1 MARISKPGLDYF
13 PLDVNFFQ
21 DRKVRRISNR
31 HHAAGIAALT
41 SLLCLIYKEKGFYVA
56 WNQDTLFDISQ
67 EVCCEEEEMQA
78 IIDDCLSV
86 GLFDTYIYKEYGILT
101 SQAIQEQYH
110 KIITDSRRKYKLP
123 LERFWLIKEGE
134 DGTENNSAEIRNNI
148 NSKGT
153 EVYEAESHIVGAEVN
168 AIKTRI
174 NITATEVT
182 KTKTGIGT
190 TGTNIHAA
198 GTGINATKTVT
209 DEAAMKINAA
219 KNREIAATIPQTKQE
234 TDTEI
239 ESKSETD
246 TEIKSKPERER
257 ERDKERERQSK
268 TENEWEKDR
277 EQPPVPSNGVFQAAP
292 VAVKGLSLEISS
304 GKRGEENKE
313 ERRNEGIDQK
323 GETRYNGT
331 QYERNQQEEAKHN
344 GTQYERNQ
352 QEEAKYNGT
361 QYERSQQEEAKY
373 NGTQYERNQQEE
385 AKHNGTQYER
395 NQQEEAKYNGTQYER
410 SQQEEA
416 KYNGTQYERNQQE
429 EAKHNGTQYERNQQE
444 EAKHNGTQYERSQ
457 QEEAPNENTA
467 SGGFSESLLRLNMD
481 AIGIRNEPTVKAI
494 LALARRRKLG
504 GPCGTLWKV
513 LSSEYRSTL
522 LKKNEPGD
530 YILWALN
537 HSAEFEDTYN
547 GILKKRVRGR

>member
-41 SLLCLIYKEKGFYVA
+41 SLLCLIYKEKGFYIA

-123 LERFWLIKEGE
+123 LEQFWLIKEGE

-153 EVYEAESHIVGAEVN
+153 EVDEAESHIVGAEVN
-168 AIKTRI
+168 AIKTGI

-182 KTKTGIGT
+182 KTKTGIDT

-209 DEAAMKINAA
+209 DESAMKINAA

-246 TEIKSKPERER
+246 TEIKSKPER

-323 GETRYNGT
+323 GETRYNGI
-331 QYERNQQEEAKHN
+331 QYERNQL
-344 GTQYERNQ
+344 
-352 QEEAKYNGT
+352 
-361 QYERSQQEEAKY
+361 
-373 NGTQYERNQQEE
+373 
-385 AKHNGTQYER
+385 
-395 NQQEEAKYNGTQYER
+395 
-410 SQQEEA
+410 
-416 KYNGTQYERNQQE
+416 E

-457 QEEAPNENTA
+457 QEEAPNESTA

-494 LALARRRKLG
+494 LALTRRRKLG

>member
-41 SLLCLIYKEKGFYVA
+41 SLLCLIYKEKGFYIA

-123 LERFWLIKEGE
+123 LERFWLIKEE
-134 DGTENNSAEIRNNI
+134 KDGTGNNSADIRSNI

-153 EVYEAESHIVGAEVN
+153 EVDEAENKIVDAGVN
-168 AIKTRI
+168 TTKTGV

-182 KTKTGIGT
+182 KTKPGIGT
-190 TGTNIHAA
+190 TGTNIHAAGTDIHAAGTDIHAA

-209 DEAAMKINAA
+209 DGAAMKINAA

-246 TEIKSKPERER
+246 TEIQSKPKREMENDIKPEREK
-257 ERDKERERQSK
+257 DKERERQSK

-277 EQPPVPSNGVFQAAP
+277 EQPPVPSNGVSQAAP

-304 GKRGEENKE
+304 GKREEENKE
-313 ERRNEGIDQK
+313 ERRNGGIDQK
-323 GETRYNGT
+323 GEARYNGTQYERNQLEEPKHNGT
-331 QYERNQQEEAKHN
+331 QYERNQQEEPKHNGTQYERNQQEEPKHN

-352 QEEAKYNGT
+352 QEEA
-361 QYERSQQEEAKY
+361 
-373 NGTQYERNQQEE
+373 
-385 AKHNGTQYER
+385 
-395 NQQEEAKYNGTQYER
+395 
-410 SQQEEA
+410 
-416 KYNGTQYERNQQE
+416 
-429 EAKHNGTQYERNQQE
+429 
-444 EAKHNGTQYERSQ
+444 
-457 QEEAPNENTA
+457 PNESIA

-481 AIGIRNEPTVKAI
+481 AIGIRNEQTVKGI

>member
-123 LERFWLIKEGE
+123 LEQFWLIKEGE

-198 GTGINATKTVT
+198 GTGINVTKTVT

-219 KNREIAATIPQTKQE
+219 KKREIAATIPQTKQE

-239 ESKSETD
+239 
-246 TEIKSKPERER
+246 KSKPER

-323 GETRYNGT
+323 GETRYNGI
-331 QYERNQQEEAKHN
+331 QYERNQL
-344 GTQYERNQ
+344 
-352 QEEAKYNGT
+352 
-361 QYERSQQEEAKY
+361 
-373 NGTQYERNQQEE
+373 
-385 AKHNGTQYER
+385 
-395 NQQEEAKYNGTQYER
+395 
-410 SQQEEA
+410 
-416 KYNGTQYERNQQE
+416 
-429 EAKHNGTQYERNQQE
+429 E

-457 QEEAPNENTA
+457 QEEAPNESTA

>member
-168 AIKTRI
+168 AIKTGI

-182 KTKTGIGT
+182 KTKTGIDT

-246 TEIKSKPERER
+246 TEIKSKPER

-323 GETRYNGT
+323 GETRYNGI
-331 QYERNQQEEAKHN
+331 QYERNQLEEAKHN

-361 QYERSQQEEAKY
+361 QYERSQQEEA
-373 NGTQYERNQQEE
+373 
-385 AKHNGTQYER
+385 
-395 NQQEEAKYNGTQYER
+395 
-410 SQQEEA
+410 
-416 KYNGTQYERNQQE
+416 
-429 EAKHNGTQYERNQQE
+429 
-444 EAKHNGTQYERSQ
+444 
-457 QEEAPNENTA
+457 PNESTA

>member
-41 SLLCLIYKEKGFYVA
+41 SLLCLIYKEKGFYIA

-123 LERFWLIKEGE
+123 LEQFWLIKEGE

-153 EVYEAESHIVGAEVN
+153 EVDEAESHIVGAEVN
-168 AIKTRI
+168 AIKTGI
-174 NITATEVT
+174 NTEVT
-182 KTKTGIGT
+182 KTKTGIDT

-209 DEAAMKINAA
+209 DESAMKINAA

-246 TEIKSKPERER
+246 TEIKSKPER

-323 GETRYNGT
+323 GETRYNGI
-331 QYERNQQEEAKHN
+331 QYERNQL
-344 GTQYERNQ
+344 
-352 QEEAKYNGT
+352 
-361 QYERSQQEEAKY
+361 
-373 NGTQYERNQQEE
+373 
-385 AKHNGTQYER
+385 
-395 NQQEEAKYNGTQYER
+395 
-410 SQQEEA
+410 
-416 KYNGTQYERNQQE
+416 E

-457 QEEAPNENTA
+457 QEEAPNESTA

>member
-123 LERFWLIKEGE
+123 LEQFWLIKEGE

-153 EVYEAESHIVGAEVN
+153 EVDEAESHIVGAEVN
-168 AIKTRI
+168 AIKTGI

-182 KTKTGIGT
+182 KTKTGIDT

-209 DEAAMKINAA
+209 DESAMKINAA

-246 TEIKSKPERER
+246 TEIKSKPER

-323 GETRYNGT
+323 GETRYNGI
-331 QYERNQQEEAKHN
+331 QYERNQLEEAKHN

-352 QEEAKYNGT
+352 QEEA
-361 QYERSQQEEAKY
+361 
-373 NGTQYERNQQEE
+373 
-385 AKHNGTQYER
+385 
-395 NQQEEAKYNGTQYER
+395 
-410 SQQEEA
+410 
-416 KYNGTQYERNQQE
+416 
-429 EAKHNGTQYERNQQE
+429 
-444 EAKHNGTQYERSQ
+444 
-457 QEEAPNENTA
+457 PNESTA

>member
-123 LERFWLIKEGE
+123 LEQFWLIKEGE

-168 AIKTRI
+168 AIKTGI

-182 KTKTGIGT
+182 KTKTGIDT

-246 TEIKSKPERER
+246 TEIKSKPER

-323 GETRYNGT
+323 GETRYNGI
-331 QYERNQQEEAKHN
+331 QYERNQL
-344 GTQYERNQ
+344 
-352 QEEAKYNGT
+352 
-361 QYERSQQEEAKY
+361 
-373 NGTQYERNQQEE
+373 
-385 AKHNGTQYER
+385 
-395 NQQEEAKYNGTQYER
+395 
-410 SQQEEA
+410 EEA

-444 EAKHNGTQYERSQ
+444 EAKHNGTQYERNQQEEAKHNGTQYERNQ
-457 QEEAPNENTA
+457 QEEAPNESTA

-481 AIGIRNEPTVKAI
+481 AIGIRNEQTVKGI

>member
-323 GETRYNGT
+323 GETRYNGI
-331 QYERNQQEEAKHN
+331 QYERNQL
-344 GTQYERNQ
+344 
-352 QEEAKYNGT
+352 EEAKYNGT
-361 QYERSQQEEAKY
+361 QYERSQQEEAK
-373 NGTQYERNQQEE
+373 
-385 AKHNGTQYER
+385 HNGTQYER
-395 NQQEEAKYNGTQYER
+395 
-410 SQQEEA
+410 S
-416 KYNGTQYERNQQE
+416 QQE

-457 QEEAPNENTA
+457 QEEAPNESTA

>member
-67 EVCCEEEEMQA
+67 EVYCEEEEMQA

-123 LERFWLIKEGE
+123 LEQFWLIKEGE

-153 EVYEAESHIVGAEVN
+153 EVDEAESHIVGAEVN
-168 AIKTRI
+168 AIKTGI

-182 KTKTGIGT
+182 KTKTGIDT

-219 KNREIAATIPQTKQE
+219 KKREIAATIPQTKQE

-246 TEIKSKPERER
+246 TEIKSKPER

-323 GETRYNGT
+323 GETRYNGI
-331 QYERNQQEEAKHN
+331 QYERNQL
-344 GTQYERNQ
+344 
-352 QEEAKYNGT
+352 EEAKYNGT
-361 QYERSQQEEAKY
+361 QYERS
-373 NGTQYERNQQEE
+373 
-385 AKHNGTQYER
+385 
-395 NQQEEAKYNGTQYER
+395 
-410 SQQEEA
+410 
-416 KYNGTQYERNQQE
+416 QQE

-457 QEEAPNENTA
+457 QEEAPNESTA

>member
-123 LERFWLIKEGE
+123 LERFWLIKEE
-134 DGTENNSAEIRNNI
+134 KDGTGNNSADIRSNI

-153 EVYEAESHIVGAEVN
+153 EVDEAENKIVDAGVN
-168 AIKTRI
+168 TTKTGV

-182 KTKTGIGT
+182 KTKPGIGT
-190 TGTNIHAA
+190 TGTNIHAAGTDIHAA

-209 DEAAMKINAA
+209 DGAAMKINAA

-246 TEIKSKPERER
+246 TEIQSKPKRE
-257 ERDKERERQSK
+257 
-268 TENEWEKDR
+268 
-277 EQPPVPSNGVFQAAP
+277 
-292 VAVKGLSLEISS
+292 
-304 GKRGEENKE
+304 
-313 ERRNEGIDQK
+313 
-323 GETRYNGT
+323 
-331 QYERNQQEEAKHN
+331 
-344 GTQYERNQ
+344 
-352 QEEAKYNGT
+352 
-361 QYERSQQEEAKY
+361 
-373 NGTQYERNQQEE
+373 
-385 AKHNGTQYER
+385 
-395 NQQEEAKYNGTQYER
+395 
-410 SQQEEA
+410 
-416 KYNGTQYERNQQE
+416 
-429 EAKHNGTQYERNQQE
+429 
-444 EAKHNGTQYERSQ
+444 
-457 QEEAPNENTA
+457 
-467 SGGFSESLLRLNMD
+467 M
-481 AIGIRNEPTVKAI
+481 
-494 LALARRRKLG
+494 
-504 GPCGTLWKV
+504 
-513 LSSEYRSTL
+513 
-522 LKKNEPGD
+522 
-530 YILWALN
+530 
-537 HSAEFEDTYN
+537 
-547 GILKKRVRGR
+547 

>member
-41 SLLCLIYKEKGFYVA
+41 SLLCLIYKEKGFYIA

-123 LERFWLIKEGE
+123 LEQFWLIKEGE

-153 EVYEAESHIVGAEVN
+153 EVDEAESHIVGAEVN
-168 AIKTRI
+168 AIKTGI

-182 KTKTGIGT
+182 KTKTGIDT

-209 DEAAMKINAA
+209 DESAMKINAA

-257 ERDKERERQSK
+257 DKERERQSK

-277 EQPPVPSNGVFQAAP
+277 EQLPVPSNGVFQAAP

-323 GETRYNGT
+323 GETRYNGI
-331 QYERNQQEEAKHN
+331 QYERNQLEEAKYN

-361 QYERSQQEEAKY
+361 QYERSQQEK
-373 NGTQYERNQQEE
+373 
-385 AKHNGTQYER
+385 
-395 NQQEEAKYNGTQYER
+395 
-410 SQQEEA
+410 
-416 KYNGTQYERNQQE
+416 
-429 EAKHNGTQYERNQQE
+429 
-444 EAKHNGTQYERSQ
+444 
-457 QEEAPNENTA
+457 APNESTA

>member
-41 SLLCLIYKEKGFYVA
+41 SLLCLIYKEKGFYIA

-123 LERFWLIKEGE
+123 LEQFWLIKEGE

-168 AIKTRI
+168 AIKTGI

-182 KTKTGIGT
+182 KTKTGIDT

-219 KNREIAATIPQTKQE
+219 KKREIAATIPQTKQE

-246 TEIKSKPERER
+246 TEIKSKPER

-323 GETRYNGT
+323 GETRYNGI
-331 QYERNQQEEAKHN
+331 QYERNQLEEAKHN

-352 QEEAKYNGT
+352 QEEAKHNGT

-395 NQQEEAKYNGTQYER
+395 
-410 SQQEEA
+410 
-416 KYNGTQYERNQQE
+416 
-429 EAKHNGTQYERNQQE
+429 
-444 EAKHNGTQYERSQ
+444 SQ
-457 QEEAPNENTA
+457 QEEAPNESTA

>member
-219 KNREIAATIPQTKQE
+219 KKREIAATIPQTKQE

-352 QEEAKYNGT
+352 QEEAK
-361 QYERSQQEEAKY
+361 
-373 NGTQYERNQQEE
+373 
-385 AKHNGTQYER
+385 
-395 NQQEEAKYNGTQYER
+395 
-410 SQQEEA
+410 
-416 KYNGTQYERNQQE
+416 
-429 EAKHNGTQYERNQQE
+429 
-444 EAKHNGTQYERSQ
+444 HNGTQYERSQ
-457 QEEAPNENTA
+457 QEEAPNESTA

>member
-41 SLLCLIYKEKGFYVA
+41 SLLCLIYKEKGFYIA

-123 LERFWLIKEGE
+123 LEQFWLIKEGE

-168 AIKTRI
+168 AIKTGI

-182 KTKTGIGT
+182 KTKTGIDT

-219 KNREIAATIPQTKQE
+219 KKREIAATIPQTKQE

-257 ERDKERERQSK
+257 DKERERQSK

-277 EQPPVPSNGVFQAAP
+277 EQLPVPSNGVFQAAP

-331 QYERNQQEEAKHN
+331 QYERNQL
-344 GTQYERNQ
+344 
-352 QEEAKYNGT
+352 EEAKYNGT
-361 QYERSQQEEAKY
+361 QYERSQLEEAKY
-373 NGTQYERNQQEE
+373 NGNQYERSQQEE

-416 KYNGTQYERNQQE
+416 
-429 EAKHNGTQYERNQQE
+429 
-444 EAKHNGTQYERSQ
+444 
-457 QEEAPNENTA
+457 PNESTA

>member
-41 SLLCLIYKEKGFYVA
+41 SLLCLIYKEKGFYIA

-123 LERFWLIKEGE
+123 LEQFWLIKEGE

-198 GTGINATKTVT
+198 GTGINVTKTVT

-219 KNREIAATIPQTKQE
+219 KKREIAATIPQTKQE

-239 ESKSETD
+239 
-246 TEIKSKPERER
+246 KSKPER

-323 GETRYNGT
+323 GETRYNGI
-331 QYERNQQEEAKHN
+331 QYERNQLEEAKHN

-352 QEEAKYNGT
+352 QEEAKHNGT

-395 NQQEEAKYNGTQYER
+395 
-410 SQQEEA
+410 
-416 KYNGTQYERNQQE
+416 
-429 EAKHNGTQYERNQQE
+429 
-444 EAKHNGTQYERSQ
+444 SQ
-457 QEEAPNENTA
+457 QEEAPNESTA

-494 LALARRRKLG
+494 LAIARRRKLG

>member
-123 LERFWLIKEGE
+123 LEQFWLIKEGE

-168 AIKTRI
+168 AIKTGI

-198 GTGINATKTVT
+198 GTGINVTKTVT

-246 TEIKSKPERER
+246 TEIKSKPKR

-323 GETRYNGT
+323 GETRYNGI
-331 QYERNQQEEAKHN
+331 QYERNQLEEAKHN

-361 QYERSQQEEAKY
+361 QYERS
-373 NGTQYERNQQEE
+373 
-385 AKHNGTQYER
+385 
-395 NQQEEAKYNGTQYER
+395 
-410 SQQEEA
+410 
-416 KYNGTQYERNQQE
+416 QQE

-457 QEEAPNENTA
+457 QEEAPNESTA

>member
-41 SLLCLIYKEKGFYVA
+41 SLLCLIFKEKGFYVA

-123 LERFWLIKEGE
+123 LERFWLIKEE
-134 DGTENNSAEIRNNI
+134 KDGTGNNSADIRSNI

-153 EVYEAESHIVGAEVN
+153 EVDEAENKIVDAGVN
-168 AIKTRI
+168 TTKTGV

-182 KTKTGIGT
+182 KTKPGIGT
-190 TGTNIHAA
+190 TGTNIHAAGTDIHAA

-209 DEAAMKINAA
+209 DGAAMKINAA

-246 TEIKSKPERER
+246 TEIQSKPKREMENDIKPEREK
-257 ERDKERERQSK
+257 DKERERQSK

-277 EQPPVPSNGVFQAAP
+277 EQPPVPSNGVSQAAP

-304 GKRGEENKE
+304 GKREEENKE
-313 ERRNEGIDQK
+313 ERRNGGIDQK
-323 GETRYNGT
+323 GEARYNGTQYERNQLEEPKHNGT
-331 QYERNQQEEAKHN
+331 QYERNQQEEPKHN

-352 QEEAKYNGT
+352 QEEA
-361 QYERSQQEEAKY
+361 
-373 NGTQYERNQQEE
+373 
-385 AKHNGTQYER
+385 
-395 NQQEEAKYNGTQYER
+395 
-410 SQQEEA
+410 
-416 KYNGTQYERNQQE
+416 
-429 EAKHNGTQYERNQQE
+429 
-444 EAKHNGTQYERSQ
+444 
-457 QEEAPNENTA
+457 PNESIA

-481 AIGIRNEPTVKAI
+481 AIGIRNEQTVKGI

-537 HSAEFEDTYN
+537 HPAEFEDTYT

>member
-123 LERFWLIKEGE
+123 LEQFWLIKEGE

-168 AIKTRI
+168 AIKTGI

-182 KTKTGIGT
+182 KTKTGIDT

-313 ERRNEGIDQK
+313 ERRNEEIDQK
-323 GETRYNGT
+323 GETRYNGI
-331 QYERNQQEEAKHN
+331 QYERNQL
-344 GTQYERNQ
+344 
-352 QEEAKYNGT
+352 EEAKYNGT
-361 QYERSQQEEAKY
+361 QYERS
-373 NGTQYERNQQEE
+373 
-385 AKHNGTQYER
+385 
-395 NQQEEAKYNGTQYER
+395 
-410 SQQEEA
+410 
-416 KYNGTQYERNQQE
+416 
-429 EAKHNGTQYERNQQE
+429 QQE

-457 QEEAPNENTA
+457 QEEAPNESTA

>member
-123 LERFWLIKEGE
+123 LEQFWLIKEGE

-168 AIKTRI
+168 AIKTGI

-182 KTKTGIGT
+182 KTKTGIDT

-313 ERRNEGIDQK
+313 ERRNGGIDQK
-323 GETRYNGT
+323 GEARYNGT
-331 QYERNQQEEAKHN
+331 QYERNQLEEPKHN

-352 QEEAKYNGT
+352 QEEA
-361 QYERSQQEEAKY
+361 
-373 NGTQYERNQQEE
+373 
-385 AKHNGTQYER
+385 
-395 NQQEEAKYNGTQYER
+395 
-410 SQQEEA
+410 
-416 KYNGTQYERNQQE
+416 
-429 EAKHNGTQYERNQQE
+429 
-444 EAKHNGTQYERSQ
+444 
-457 QEEAPNENTA
+457 PNESTA

-481 AIGIRNEPTVKAI
+481 AIGIRNEQTVKGI

>member
-67 EVCCEEEEMQA
+67 EVCCEEEEMQG

-123 LERFWLIKEGE
+123 LEQFWLIKEGE

-153 EVYEAESHIVGAEVN
+153 EVDEAESHIVGAEVN
-168 AIKTRI
+168 AIKTGI

-182 KTKTGIGT
+182 KTKTGIDT

-209 DEAAMKINAA
+209 DESAMKINAA

-313 ERRNEGIDQK
+313 ERRNEEIDQK
-323 GETRYNGT
+323 GETRYNGI
-331 QYERNQQEEAKHN
+331 QYERNQL
-344 GTQYERNQ
+344 
-352 QEEAKYNGT
+352 EEAKYNGT
-361 QYERSQQEEAKY
+361 QYERSQQEEA
-373 NGTQYERNQQEE
+373 
-385 AKHNGTQYER
+385 
-395 NQQEEAKYNGTQYER
+395 
-410 SQQEEA
+410 
-416 KYNGTQYERNQQE
+416 
-429 EAKHNGTQYERNQQE
+429 
-444 EAKHNGTQYERSQ
+444 
-457 QEEAPNENTA
+457 PNESTA

-481 AIGIRNEPTVKAI
+481 AIGIRNELTVKAI

>member
-123 LERFWLIKEGE
+123 LERFWLIKEEE
-134 DGTENNSAEIRNNI
+134 DGTGNNSAEIRSNI
-148 NSKGT
+148 NIKGT
-153 EVYEAESHIVGAEVN
+153 EVDEAESNIVGAEVN
-168 AIKTRI
+168 AIKTGV
-174 NITATEVT
+174 NIAATEVT

-190 TGTNIHAA
+190 TGTDIHAA

-209 DEAAMKINAA
+209 DGAAMKINAA

-246 TEIKSKPERER
+246 TEIQSKPKREMENDIKPKR
-257 ERDKERERQSK
+257 EKDKERERQSK

-304 GKRGEENKE
+304 GKREEENKE
-313 ERRNEGIDQK
+313 ERRNEGIDQQ
-323 GETRYNGT
+323 G
-331 QYERNQQEEAKHN
+331 
-344 GTQYERNQ
+344 
-352 QEEAKYNGT
+352 EAKYNGT
-361 QYERSQQEEAKY
+361 QYERSQQEES
-373 NGTQYERNQQEE
+373 
-385 AKHNGTQYER
+385 KHNGTQYER
-395 NQQEEAKYNGTQYER
+395 NQQEEA
-410 SQQEEA
+410 
-416 KYNGTQYERNQQE
+416 
-429 EAKHNGTQYERNQQE
+429 
-444 EAKHNGTQYERSQ
+444 
-457 QEEAPNENTA
+457 PNESIA

-481 AIGIRNEPTVKAI
+481 AIGIRNEQTVKGI

-537 HSAEFEDTYN
+537 HPAEFEDTYN

>member
-344 GTQYERNQ
+344 GTQYER
-352 QEEAKYNGT
+352 
-361 QYERSQQEEAKY
+361 
-373 NGTQYERNQQEE
+373 
-385 AKHNGTQYER
+385 
-395 NQQEEAKYNGTQYER
+395 
-410 SQQEEA
+410 
-416 KYNGTQYERNQQE
+416 
-429 EAKHNGTQYERNQQE
+429 
-444 EAKHNGTQYERSQ
+444 SQ

>member
-41 SLLCLIYKEKGFYVA
+41 SLLCLIYKEKGFYIA

-123 LERFWLIKEGE
+123 LEQFWLIKEGE

-168 AIKTRI
+168 AIKTGI

-182 KTKTGIGT
+182 KTKTGIDT

-219 KNREIAATIPQTKQE
+219 KKREIAATIPQTKQE

-246 TEIKSKPERER
+246 TEIKSKPER

-323 GETRYNGT
+323 GETRYNGI
-331 QYERNQQEEAKHN
+331 QYERNQL
-344 GTQYERNQ
+344 
-352 QEEAKYNGT
+352 
-361 QYERSQQEEAKY
+361 
-373 NGTQYERNQQEE
+373 
-385 AKHNGTQYER
+385 
-395 NQQEEAKYNGTQYER
+395 
-410 SQQEEA
+410 
-416 KYNGTQYERNQQE
+416 E

-457 QEEAPNENTA
+457 QEEAPNESTA
-467 SGGFSESLLRLNMD
+467 SGGFSESLLRLNMN

>member
-361 QYERSQQEEAKY
+361 QYERSQQEEA
-373 NGTQYERNQQEE
+373 
-385 AKHNGTQYER
+385 
-395 NQQEEAKYNGTQYER
+395 
-410 SQQEEA
+410 
-416 KYNGTQYERNQQE
+416 
-429 EAKHNGTQYERNQQE
+429 
-444 EAKHNGTQYERSQ
+444 
-457 QEEAPNENTA
+457 PNESTA

-481 AIGIRNEPTVKAI
+481 AIGIRNEQTVKGI

>member
-1 MARISKPGLDYF
+1 MARLSKPGLDYF

-352 QEEAKYNGT
+352 QEEAK
-361 QYERSQQEEAKY
+361 
-373 NGTQYERNQQEE
+373 
-385 AKHNGTQYER
+385 
-395 NQQEEAKYNGTQYER
+395 
-410 SQQEEA
+410 
-416 KYNGTQYERNQQE
+416 
-429 EAKHNGTQYERNQQE
+429 
-444 EAKHNGTQYERSQ
+444 HNGTQYERSQ
-457 QEEAPNENTA
+457 QEEAPNESTA

>member
-41 SLLCLIYKEKGFYVA
+41 SLLCLIYKEKGFYIA

-123 LERFWLIKEGE
+123 LEQFWLIKEGE

-153 EVYEAESHIVGAEVN
+153 EVDEAESHIVGAEVN
-168 AIKTRI
+168 AIKTGI

-182 KTKTGIGT
+182 KTKTGIDT

-209 DEAAMKINAA
+209 DESAMKINAA

-313 ERRNEGIDQK
+313 ERRNEEIDQK
-323 GETRYNGT
+323 GETRYNGI
-331 QYERNQQEEAKHN
+331 QYERNQL
-344 GTQYERNQ
+344 
-352 QEEAKYNGT
+352 EEAKYNGT
-361 QYERSQQEEAKY
+361 QYERS
-373 NGTQYERNQQEE
+373 
-385 AKHNGTQYER
+385 
-395 NQQEEAKYNGTQYER
+395 
-410 SQQEEA
+410 
-416 KYNGTQYERNQQE
+416 
-429 EAKHNGTQYERNQQE
+429 QQE

-457 QEEAPNENTA
+457 QEEAPNESTA

>member
-41 SLLCLIYKEKGFYVA
+41 SLLCLIYKEKGFYIA

-123 LERFWLIKEGE
+123 LEQFWLIKEGE

-168 AIKTRI
+168 AIKTGI

-182 KTKTGIGT
+182 KTKTGIDT

-313 ERRNEGIDQK
+313 ERRNEEIDQK
-323 GETRYNGT
+323 GETRYNGI
-331 QYERNQQEEAKHN
+331 QYERNQLEEAKHN

-352 QEEAKYNGT
+352 QEEAKHNGT

-395 NQQEEAKYNGTQYER
+395 
-410 SQQEEA
+410 
-416 KYNGTQYERNQQE
+416 
-429 EAKHNGTQYERNQQE
+429 
-444 EAKHNGTQYERSQ
+444 SQ
-457 QEEAPNENTA
+457 QEEAPNESTA

-530 YILWALN
+530 YVLWALN

>member
-219 KNREIAATIPQTKQE
+219 KKREIAATIPQTKQE

-257 ERDKERERQSK
+257 DKERERQSK

-277 EQPPVPSNGVFQAAP
+277 EQLPVPSNGVFQAAP

-323 GETRYNGT
+323 GETRYNGI
-331 QYERNQQEEAKHN
+331 QYERNQL
-344 GTQYERNQ
+344 
-352 QEEAKYNGT
+352 
-361 QYERSQQEEAKY
+361 
-373 NGTQYERNQQEE
+373 
-385 AKHNGTQYER
+385 
-395 NQQEEAKYNGTQYER
+395 
-410 SQQEEA
+410 
-416 KYNGTQYERNQQE
+416 E

-457 QEEAPNENTA
+457 QEEAPNESTA

>member
-123 LERFWLIKEGE
+123 LEQFWLIKEGE

-153 EVYEAESHIVGAEVN
+153 EVDEAESHIVGAEVN
-168 AIKTRI
+168 AIKTGI

-182 KTKTGIGT
+182 KTKTGINT

-209 DEAAMKINAA
+209 DESAMKINAA

-246 TEIKSKPERER
+246 TEIKSKPER

-323 GETRYNGT
+323 GETRYNGI
-331 QYERNQQEEAKHN
+331 QYERNQL
-344 GTQYERNQ
+344 
-352 QEEAKYNGT
+352 EEAKY
-361 QYERSQQEEAKY
+361 
-373 NGTQYERNQQEE
+373 
-385 AKHNGTQYER
+385 
-395 NQQEEAKYNGTQYER
+395 
-410 SQQEEA
+410 
-416 KYNGTQYERNQQE
+416 
-429 EAKHNGTQYERNQQE
+429 
-444 EAKHNGTQYERSQ
+444 NGTQYERSQ

>member
-123 LERFWLIKEGE
+123 LEQFWLIKEGE

-153 EVYEAESHIVGAEVN
+153 EVDEAESHIVGAEVN
-168 AIKTRI
+168 AIKTGI

-182 KTKTGIGT
+182 KTKTGIDT

-209 DEAAMKINAA
+209 DESAMKINAA
-219 KNREIAATIPQTKQE
+219 KKREIAATIPQTKQE

-257 ERDKERERQSK
+257 DKERERQSK

-277 EQPPVPSNGVFQAAP
+277 EQLPVPSNGVFQAAP

-313 ERRNEGIDQK
+313 ERRNEEIDQK
-323 GETRYNGT
+323 GETRYNGI
-331 QYERNQQEEAKHN
+331 QYERNQL
-344 GTQYERNQ
+344 
-352 QEEAKYNGT
+352 EEAKYNGT
-361 QYERSQQEEAKY
+361 QYERS
-373 NGTQYERNQQEE
+373 
-385 AKHNGTQYER
+385 
-395 NQQEEAKYNGTQYER
+395 
-410 SQQEEA
+410 
-416 KYNGTQYERNQQE
+416 QQE

-444 EAKHNGTQYERSQ
+444 EAKHNGIQYERSQ

>member
-41 SLLCLIYKEKGFYVA
+41 SLLCLIYKEKGFYIA

-123 LERFWLIKEGE
+123 LEQFWLIKEGE

-153 EVYEAESHIVGAEVN
+153 EVDEAESHIVGAEVN
-168 AIKTRI
+168 AIKTGI

-182 KTKTGIGT
+182 KTKTGIDT

-209 DEAAMKINAA
+209 DESAMKINAA

-313 ERRNEGIDQK
+313 ERRNEEIDQK
-323 GETRYNGT
+323 GETRYNGI
-331 QYERNQQEEAKHN
+331 QYERNQL
-344 GTQYERNQ
+344 
-352 QEEAKYNGT
+352 EEAKYNGT
-361 QYERSQQEEAKY
+361 QYERS
-373 NGTQYERNQQEE
+373 
-385 AKHNGTQYER
+385 
-395 NQQEEAKYNGTQYER
+395 
-410 SQQEEA
+410 
-416 KYNGTQYERNQQE
+416 QQE

-457 QEEAPNENTA
+457 QEEAPNESTA

>member
-123 LERFWLIKEGE
+123 LERFWLIKEEE
-134 DGTENNSAEIRNNI
+134 DGTGNNSAEIRSNI
-148 NSKGT
+148 NIKGT
-153 EVYEAESHIVGAEVN
+153 EVDEAESNIVGAEVN
-168 AIKTRI
+168 AIKTGV
-174 NITATEVT
+174 NIAATEVT

-209 DEAAMKINAA
+209 DGAAMKINAA
-219 KNREIAATIPQTKQE
+219 KNREIAATLPQTKQE

-246 TEIKSKPERER
+246 TEIQSKPKREMENDIKPEREK
-257 ERDKERERQSK
+257 DKERERQSK

-304 GKRGEENKE
+304 GKREEENKE
-313 ERRNEGIDQK
+313 ERRYEGIDQK
-323 GETRYNGT
+323 
-331 QYERNQQEEAKHN
+331 
-344 GTQYERNQ
+344 
-352 QEEAKYNGT
+352 EEAKYNGT
-361 QYERSQQEEAKY
+361 QYERSQQEEAK
-373 NGTQYERNQQEE
+373 
-385 AKHNGTQYER
+385 HNGTQYER
-395 NQQEEAKYNGTQYER
+395 NQQEVDV
-410 SQQEEA
+410 S
-416 KYNGTQYERNQQE
+416 
-429 EAKHNGTQYERNQQE
+429 
-444 EAKHNGTQYERSQ
+444 
-457 QEEAPNENTA
+457 
-467 SGGFSESLLRLNMD
+467 FF
-481 AIGIRNEPTVKAI
+481 
-494 LALARRRKLG
+494 
-504 GPCGTLWKV
+504 
-513 LSSEYRSTL
+513 
-522 LKKNEPGD
+522 LK
-530 YILWALN
+530 I
-537 HSAEFEDTYN
+537 F
-547 GILKKRVRGR
+547 

>member
-123 LERFWLIKEGE
+123 LEQFWLIKEGE

-168 AIKTRI
+168 AIKTGI

-182 KTKTGIGT
+182 KTKTGIDT

-219 KNREIAATIPQTKQE
+219 KKREFAATIPQTKQE

-323 GETRYNGT
+323 GETRYNGI
-331 QYERNQQEEAKHN
+331 QYERNQL
-344 GTQYERNQ
+344 
-352 QEEAKYNGT
+352 EEAKYNGT
-361 QYERSQQEEAKY
+361 QYERSQQEEAKH
-373 NGTQYERNQQEE
+373 NGTQCERNQLEE

-395 NQQEEAKYNGTQYER
+395 N
-410 SQQEEA
+410 
-416 KYNGTQYERNQQE
+416 
-429 EAKHNGTQYERNQQE
+429 
-444 EAKHNGTQYERSQ
+444 Q

>member
-123 LERFWLIKEGE
+123 LERFWLIKEEE
-134 DGTENNSAEIRNNI
+134 DGTGNNSADIRSNI

-153 EVYEAESHIVGAEVN
+153 EVDEAESKIVDAGVN
-168 AIKTRI
+168 ATKTGV

-190 TGTNIHAA
+190 TGTDIHAA

-209 DEAAMKINAA
+209 DGAAMKINAA

-323 GETRYNGT
+323 GETRYNGI
-331 QYERNQQEEAKHN
+331 QYERNQL
-344 GTQYERNQ
+344 
-352 QEEAKYNGT
+352 EEAKYNGT
-361 QYERSQQEEAKY
+361 QYERS
-373 NGTQYERNQQEE
+373 
-385 AKHNGTQYER
+385 
-395 NQQEEAKYNGTQYER
+395 
-410 SQQEEA
+410 
-416 KYNGTQYERNQQE
+416 QQE

-457 QEEAPNENTA
+457 QEEAPNESTA

>member
-123 LERFWLIKEGE
+123 LERFWLIKEE
-134 DGTENNSAEIRNNI
+134 KDGTGNNSADIRSNI

-153 EVYEAESHIVGAEVN
+153 EVDEAENKIVDAGVN
-168 AIKTRI
+168 TTKTGV

-182 KTKTGIGT
+182 KTKPGIGT
-190 TGTNIHAA
+190 TGTNIHAAGTDIHAA

-209 DEAAMKINAA
+209 DGAAMKINAA

-246 TEIKSKPERER
+246 TEIQSKPKREMENDIKPEREK
-257 ERDKERERQSK
+257 DKERERQSK

-277 EQPPVPSNGVFQAAP
+277 EQPPVPSNGVSLAAP

-304 GKRGEENKE
+304 GKGEEENKE
-313 ERRNEGIDQK
+313 ERRNGGIDQK
-323 GETRYNGT
+323 GEARYNGTQYERNQLEEPKHNGT
-331 QYERNQQEEAKHN
+331 QYERNQQEEPKHN

-352 QEEAKYNGT
+352 QEEA
-361 QYERSQQEEAKY
+361 
-373 NGTQYERNQQEE
+373 
-385 AKHNGTQYER
+385 
-395 NQQEEAKYNGTQYER
+395 
-410 SQQEEA
+410 
-416 KYNGTQYERNQQE
+416 
-429 EAKHNGTQYERNQQE
+429 
-444 EAKHNGTQYERSQ
+444 
-457 QEEAPNENTA
+457 PNESIA

-481 AIGIRNEPTVKAI
+481 AIGIRNEQTVKGI

-537 HSAEFEDTYN
+537 HPAEFEDTYT

>member
-123 LERFWLIKEGE
+123 LEQFWLIKEGE

-153 EVYEAESHIVGAEVN
+153 EVDEAESHIVGAEVN
-168 AIKTRI
+168 AIKTGI

-182 KTKTGIGT
+182 KTKTGIDT

-209 DEAAMKINAA
+209 DESAMKINAA

-331 QYERNQQEEAKHN
+331 QYERI
-344 GTQYERNQ
+344 
-352 QEEAKYNGT
+352 
-361 QYERSQQEEAKY
+361 
-373 NGTQYERNQQEE
+373 
-385 AKHNGTQYER
+385 
-395 NQQEEAKYNGTQYER
+395 
-410 SQQEEA
+410 
-416 KYNGTQYERNQQE
+416 
-429 EAKHNGTQYERNQQE
+429 
-444 EAKHNGTQYERSQ
+444 Q